1 VEAVTG
7 TGKMTASARVSM
19 CRTLYLIISASLI
32 MLTKRQRHSDGV
44 VMKRSVLKM
53 IEEFRLYWRH
63 YVLQSLFA
71 TVAIFIVLYFLSLQN
86 AVIIASIGAT
96 AFIVLAMPDYV
107 TAQPRNVIGGHL
119 VGLFWGFAFSL
130 VPHAATI
137 VDLVCYLLAVGLSIF
152 TMVVTDTEHPPAA
165 GTALGVAITGM
176 SPNVLVA
183 VLLSIVLLSL
193 MHRFFKPYLR
203 DLT

>member
-1 VEAVTG
+1 
-7 TGKMTASARVSM
+7 
-19 CRTLYLIISASLI
+19 
-32 MLTKRQRHSDGV
+32 
-44 VMKRSVLKM
+44 MKRSVQKM
-53 IEEFRLYWRH
+53 VEEFRLYWRH
-63 YVLQSLFA
+63 YILQSLFA
-71 TVAIFIVLYFLSLQN
+71 TLAVFVVLYFLSLQN

-96 AFIVLAMPDYV
+96 AFIVFAMPDYV

-119 VGLFWGFAFSL
+119 VGLFWGFVFSL

-137 VDLVCYLLAVGLSIF
+137 EDLVCYSLAVGLSIF

-183 VLLSIVLLSL
+183 VILSIVLLSL

>member
-1 VEAVTG
+1 
-7 TGKMTASARVSM
+7 
-19 CRTLYLIISASLI
+19 